1 MSAHD
6 PPGMEDVLE
15 VVDGIFIRA
24 SAIRRI
30 KLLFTLLVMSVGML
44 GMDQAYDRFQ
54 LVPLESPVAA
64 PLEPPRTRQNNA
76 KILTELNYLNRF
88 KDTRSRVLDVV
99 RFCTVMVPQGVKI
112 LSWGLTRSRPL
123 EGTERLRVKITGNAT
138 DEATFRAYR
147 EGLQAAA
154 PWARIA
160 EAPRPDAPPDSTGV
174 MFRLETESD

>member
-1 MSAHD
+1 MSANA
-6 PPGMEDVLE
+6 PAGMEDVLE

-30 KLLFTLLVMSVGML
+30 RLLATLLVMSVAML
-44 GMDQAYDRFQ
+44 GMDFAYDRFQ
-54 LVPLESPVAA
+54 LEAA
-64 PLEPPRTRQNNA
+64 PVYCATPAEAPRVRQANA
-76 KILTELNYLNRF
+76 KILTELNYLNHF
-88 KDTRSRVLDVV
+88 KDARSRVLDVV

-112 LSWGLTRSRPL
+112 LSWGLARSRLGPD
-123 EGTERLRVKITGNAT
+123 GERIRVKITGNAT

-160 EAPRPDAPPDSTGV
+160 DGPRPDAPPDMTGV
-174 MFRLETESD
+174 MFQLDTESD